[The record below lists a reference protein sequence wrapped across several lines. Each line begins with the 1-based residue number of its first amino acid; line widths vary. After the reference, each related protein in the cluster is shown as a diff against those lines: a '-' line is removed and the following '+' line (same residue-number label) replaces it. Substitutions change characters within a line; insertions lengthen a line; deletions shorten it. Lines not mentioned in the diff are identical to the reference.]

1 MTRADILLVEDQTS
15 LARTY
20 QGFLRDEPYTL
31 RHVETGRE
39 ALDAVQAKP
48 AAILLDL
55 KLPDADGLDIL
66 RQLRGRGL
74 TMPVVVITA
83 HGSMQTAIEAMRAG
97 ATDFLV
103 KPFQAERL
111 KVTLNNALKQ
121 QELEVAVQTYR
132 DEIDR
137 HHFQGFIGSSLKMQ
151 AVYRAIEAAASSKA
165 TVFLTGESGTGK
177 EVAARGV
184 HDLSGRKGAFV
195 PLNCGAIPHD
205 LMESEIFGHVK
216 GAFTGALAEREG
228 AARLAHGGTF
238 FLDEVCE
245 MELPLQTKL
254 LRFLQTGQFT
264 KVGGSGLE
272 EVDVRIVCATN
283 RDPRSEVQQG
293 RFREDL
299 FYRLHVIPIELPPL
313 RERGDDVVEIA
324 EVFFQVFAEQEK
336 RKFDHLTEA
345 AHAALKRHPWPGN
358 VRELQNV
365 VRHTIVMHPEPVIDA
380 EMLEALNNPALS
392 SPASPQPTMPSP
404 VASGQEAPR
413 PAGPT
418 PRPLNELAGH
428 IRPLADVE
436 RDAIEQALG
445 LCNGD
450 VRKAAVFLEIA
461 PATIYRKLKSWG
473 IDPRQA

>member
-1 MTRADILLVEDQTS
+1 MTTADILLVEDQTA

-20 QGFLRDEPYTL
+20 QGFLRDEPYKL
-31 RHVETGRE
+31 HHVETGKAALE
-39 ALDAVQAKP
+39 ALDDAPDAL
-48 AAILLDL
+48 LLDL

-66 RQLRGRGL
+66 RAIRERGL

-111 KVTLNNALKQ
+111 KVTLNNALERR
-121 QELEVAVQTYR
+121 ELEVVVQTYR
-132 DEIDR
+132 EEFDR

-151 AVYRAIEAAASSKA
+151 GVYRSIESAASSKA

-177 EVAARGV
+177 EVAAKAI
-184 HDLSGRKGAFV
+184 HDLSGRKGSFV

-216 GAFTGALAEREG
+216 GAFTGALAERDG
-228 AARLAHGGTF
+228 AARQAHGGTF

-245 MELPLQTKL
+245 MDLQLQTKL

-272 EVDVRIVCATN
+272 QVDVRIVCATN
-283 RDPRSEVQQG
+283 REPRAEVQQG

-299 FYRLHVIPIELPPL
+299 FYRLHVVPIELPPL
-313 RERGDDVVEIA
+313 RERGDDVIEIA
-324 EVFFQVFAEQEK
+324 EEFFRAFAEQEN
-336 RKFDHLTEA
+336 RAFDRLTEEA
-345 AHAALKRHPWPGN
+345 GRALKQHPWPGN

-365 VRHTIVMHPEPVIDA
+365 VRHTIVMHQDAVIDA
-380 EMLEALNNPALS
+380 NMLSALNHAAL
-392 SPASPQPTMPSP
+392 SP
-404 VASGQEAPR
+404 VAPAAPNAIR
-413 PAGPT
+413 QKIQLPSA
-418 PRPLNELAGH
+418 LDQLANQ

-436 RDAIEQALG
+436 RETIEQALG
-445 LCNGD
+445 LCDGD

-461 PATIYRKLKSWG
+461 PATIYRKLKAWG
-473 IDPRQA
+473 IDPKQG

>member
-1 MTRADILLVEDQTS
+1 MTTSTILLVEDQTA

-20 QGFLRDEPYTL
+20 QGFLRQEPYEL
-31 RHVETGRE
+31 RHVETGKR
-39 ALDAVQAKP
+39 ALQAVEDLP

-66 RQLRGRGL
+66 RTLRERGL

-83 HGSMQTAIEAMRAG
+83 HGSMQTAIDAMRAG

-111 KVTLNNALKQ
+111 KVTLKNALER
-121 QELEVAVQTYR
+121 QELETVVQTYR

-151 AVYRAIEAAASSKA
+151 AVYRSIESAASSKA

-177 EVAARGV
+177 EVAARAV

-195 PLNCGAIPHD
+195 PLNCGAIPKD

-216 GAFTGALAEREG
+216 GAFTGALTERDG
-228 AARLAHGGTF
+228 AARQAHGGTF
-238 FLDEVCE
+238 FLDEICE
-245 MELPLQTKL
+245 MDLQLQTKL
-254 LRFLQTGQFT
+254 LRFVQTAQFT
-264 KVGGSGLE
+264 KVGGSAME

-283 RDPRSEVQQG
+283 RDPRSEVQEG

-313 RERGDDVVEIA
+313 RERGDDVIEIA
-324 EVFFQVFAEQEK
+324 QTFFQSFSEQEK
-336 RKFDHLTEA
+336 RPFQGLADDA
-345 AHAALKRHPWPGN
+345 IAALRRHPWPGN

-365 VRHTIVMHPEPVIDA
+365 VRHTIVMHQEAVIDA
-380 EMLEALNNPALS
+380 EMLDALEQKA
-392 SPASPQPTMPSP
+392 
-404 VASGQEAPR
+404 V
-413 PAGPT
+413 T
-418 PRPLNELAGH
+418 PRLVQKPIQALRALDRLADQ
-428 IRPLADVE
+428 IRPLSEIE
-436 RDAIEQALG
+436 RETIERALG
-445 LCNGD
+445 LCEGD

-473 IDPRQA
+473 LDSKPA